1 MCACVQ
7 NCSMLKSKP
16 LARIGQQNR
25 PLNRL
30 SKSFL
35 GPVFD
40 FQVQLV
46 NDILNGTTKLRICT
60 RKWSTA
66 SGSDGRV
73 LDWG

>member
-1 MCACVQ
+1 
-7 NCSMLKSKP
+7 MLKSKP

-25 PLNRL
+25 PLNMAF

-35 GPVFD
+35 GHVFD

-46 NDILNGTTKLRICT
+46 NDILNGTTKWSICI

-66 SGSDGRV
+66 KGSDGRA